1 MKIIKMG
8 MPVFLILASC
18 LFLVG
23 SFNLPKANL
32 GNPNGPLYFPIGL
45 SFLLLIFSVLYLFQE
60 LKTLNKEN
68 KKITL
73 MLAGRTPKLIGITV
87 LLGVGYAF
95 IFEIIGF
102 LFSTV
107 LFLGALLF
115 VVNGKQKWK
124 VNVIV
129 TVCFSFLSWYAFS
142 VLLGVSLP

>member
-8 MPVFLILASC
+8 MPVFLILVSC

-73 MLAGRTPKLIGITV
+73 MLAGRTPKLIGLTV

>member
-8 MPVFLILASC
+8 MPIFFILLSF

-45 SFLLLIFSVLYLFQE
+45 SCLLLIFSILYLFQE
-60 LKTLNKEN
+60 LKILNKEN

-73 MLAGRTPKLIGITV
+73 LLAGRTPKLIGLTV

-107 LFLGALLF
+107 IFLGALLF

>member
-8 MPVFLILASC
+8 MPIFLILLSVVFLI
-18 LFLVG
+18 G

-68 KKITL
+68 KKITQ
-73 MLAGRTPKLIGITV
+73 MLSGRTPKLIGLTV

-124 VNVIV
+124 VNLIV